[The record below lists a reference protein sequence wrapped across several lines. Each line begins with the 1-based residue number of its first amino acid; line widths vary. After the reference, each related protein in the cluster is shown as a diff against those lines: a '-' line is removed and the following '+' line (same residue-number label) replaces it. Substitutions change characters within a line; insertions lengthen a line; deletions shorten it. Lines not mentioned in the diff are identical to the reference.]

1 METGALNSV
10 LLGVIIALLSFIGG
24 MLYKKLEQF
33 AKTIQDILVSDMED
47 KKDIERIDYTLD
59 EHHER
64 IGKLE
69 DKRA

>member
-69 DKRA
+69 NKRP

>member
-33 AKTIQDILVSDMED
+33 SKTIQDILVSDMED

>member
-24 MLYKKLEQF
+24 MLYKKLEEF

-47 KKDIERIDYTLD
+47 KKDIERIDYTLE
-59 EHHER
+59 EHHAR

-69 DKRA
+69 DHR